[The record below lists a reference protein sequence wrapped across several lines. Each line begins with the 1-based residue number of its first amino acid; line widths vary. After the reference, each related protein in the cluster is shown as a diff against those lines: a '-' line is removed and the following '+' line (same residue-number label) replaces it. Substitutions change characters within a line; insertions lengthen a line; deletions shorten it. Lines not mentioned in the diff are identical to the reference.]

1 MHGSFWTKSE
11 QGLEHAGQRV
21 KRGLK
26 NVRIHSPANQILV
39 LHKEWEQEFR
49 DTIEDARTRR
59 GVVRRRGGPVHSL
72 QLMATIGEP
81 GTWPQMPGPVKPTT
95 EGNGSGLELKIEV
108 RDGNSVLNNQLIIR
122 RGQEYVVDE
131 RLFIEQTSK
140 AEGENY

>member
-1 MHGSFWTKSE
+1 
-11 QGLEHAGQRV
+11 
-21 KRGLK
+21 
-26 NVRIHSPANQILV
+26 
-39 LHKEWEQEFR
+39 
-49 DTIEDARTRR
+49 
-59 GVVRRRGGPVHSL
+59 
-72 QLMATIGEP
+72 MATIGEP